1 MVLKFC
7 LPAIDHAEG
16 TASRLAVSGSQ
27 GTRRRS
33 LRRRAARRYIAIPGA
48 PRGRLSRP
56 PRFLHISC
64 RQAIESI
71 RLPIPTAFTI
81 AEALEGRGRPG
92 RMPDALRLK
101 ASVQSSPARA
111 AGGWGRGEAS
121 GKGRDAA
128 KNGAAI
134 DTHPRPPQASR
145 KRRPPTP
152 PLKPPALGGSRRP
165 PSEPIRTH
173 QPAMSRGRGAESAHR
188 KRGPNNG
195 RRPRKTEPSSNG
207 VEPSLALA
215 ASQSNPKR
223 VPRANRTTW
232 PQADN
237 RITWRQARKSRF
249 AQVSHGRGRFASA
262 SPCRLR
268 ATSTRAA
275 KAHAPEI
282 TRQSA
287 GPASG
292 TLTGR

>member
-56 PRFLHISC
+56 PRFLHILC

-71 RLPIPTAFTI
+71 RPPIPTAFTI
-81 AEALEGRGRPG
+81 AEALEDRGRPG

-101 ASVQSSPARA
+101 ASVQPCAGRRGMGPRRGVGQGAGRREERSRHRHAPEAPTGLSKTTAANASAETARA
-111 AGGWGRGEAS
+111 
-121 GKGRDAA
+121 
-128 KNGAAI
+128 
-134 DTHPRPPQASR
+134 
-145 KRRPPTP
+145 RRIETP
-152 PLKPPALGGSRRP
+152 PS
-165 PSEPIRTH
+165 
-173 QPAMSRGRGAESAHR
+173 ESAHR

-195 RRPRKTEPSSNG
+195 RRPRRIEPSSNG

-223 VPRANRTTW
+223 APRANRTTW
-232 PQADN
+232 SQADN

-262 SPCRLR
+262 GPCRLR

>member
-33 LRRRAARRYIAIPGA
+33 LRRRAARRYIAIPGS

-71 RLPIPTAFTI
+71 RPPIPTAFTI
-81 AEALEGRGRPG
+81 AEALEDRGRPG

-101 ASVQSSPARA
+101 ASVQPCAGRRGMGPRRGVGQGAGRREERSRHRHAPEAPTGLSKTTAANASAETARA
-111 AGGWGRGEAS
+111 
-121 GKGRDAA
+121 
-128 KNGAAI
+128 
-134 DTHPRPPQASR
+134 
-145 KRRPPTP
+145 RRIETP
-152 PLKPPALGGSRRP
+152 PS
-165 PSEPIRTH
+165 
-173 QPAMSRGRGAESAHR
+173 ESAHR

-223 VPRANRTTW
+223 APRANRATW
-232 PQADN
+232 SQADN

-262 SPCRLR
+262 GPCRLR

>member
-33 LRRRAARRYIAIPGA
+33 LRRRAARRYIAIPGS

-56 PRFLHISC
+56 PRFLHILC

-71 RLPIPTAFTI
+71 RPPIPTAFTI
-81 AEALEGRGRPG
+81 AEALEDRGRPG

-101 ASVQSSPARA
+101 ASVQPCAGRRGMGPRRGVGQGAGRRKERSRHRHAPEAPTGLSKTTAANASAETARA
-111 AGGWGRGEAS
+111 
-121 GKGRDAA
+121 
-128 KNGAAI
+128 
-134 DTHPRPPQASR
+134 
-145 KRRPPTP
+145 RRIETP
-152 PLKPPALGGSRRP
+152 PPGAHPDPPASN
-165 PSEPIRTH
+165 EPGT
-173 QPAMSRGRGAESAHR
+173 GAESAHR

-223 VPRANRTTW
+223 APRANRTTW
-232 PQADN
+232 SQADN

-287 GPASG
+287 GCVLSS
-292 TLTGR
+292 RSER

>member
-71 RLPIPTAFTI
+71 RPPIPTAFTI
-81 AEALEGRGRPG
+81 AEALEDRGRPG

-101 ASVQSSPARA
+101 ASVQPCAGRRGMGPRRGVGQGAGRRKERSRHRHAPEAPTGLSKTTAANASAETARA
-111 AGGWGRGEAS
+111 
-121 GKGRDAA
+121 
-128 KNGAAI
+128 
-134 DTHPRPPQASR
+134 
-145 KRRPPTP
+145 RRIETP
-152 PLKPPALGGSRRP
+152 PS
-165 PSEPIRTH
+165 
-173 QPAMSRGRGAESAHR
+173 ESAHR

-223 VPRANRTTW
+223 APRANRTTW
-232 PQADN
+232 SQADN

-262 SPCRLR
+262 GPCRLR

>member
-33 LRRRAARRYIAIPGA
+33 LRRRAARRYIAIPGS

-56 PRFLHISC
+56 PRFLHILC

-71 RLPIPTAFTI
+71 RPPIPTAFTI
-81 AEALEGRGRPG
+81 AEALEDRGRPG

-101 ASVQSSPARA
+101 ASVQPCAGRRGMGPRRGVGQGAGRRKERSRHRHAPEAPTGLSKTTAANASAETARA
-111 AGGWGRGEAS
+111 
-121 GKGRDAA
+121 
-128 KNGAAI
+128 
-134 DTHPRPPQASR
+134 
-145 KRRPPTP
+145 RRIETP
-152 PLKPPALGGSRRP
+152 PS
-165 PSEPIRTH
+165 
-173 QPAMSRGRGAESAHR
+173 ESAHR

-195 RRPRKTEPSSNG
+195 RRPRRIEPSSNG

-223 VPRANRTTW
+223 APRANRTTW
-232 PQADN
+232 SQADN

>member
-33 LRRRAARRYIAIPGA
+33 LRRRAARRYIAIPGS

-71 RLPIPTAFTI
+71 RPPIPTAFTI
-81 AEALEGRGRPG
+81 AEALEDRGRPG

-101 ASVQSSPARA
+101 ASVQPCAGRRGMGPRRGVGQGAGRREERSRHRHAPEAPTGLSKTTAANASAETARA
-111 AGGWGRGEAS
+111 
-121 GKGRDAA
+121 
-128 KNGAAI
+128 
-134 DTHPRPPQASR
+134 
-145 KRRPPTP
+145 RRIETP
-152 PLKPPALGGSRRP
+152 PS
-165 PSEPIRTH
+165 
-173 QPAMSRGRGAESAHR
+173 ESAHR

-223 VPRANRTTW
+223 APRANRTTW
-232 PQADN
+232 SQADN

-262 SPCRLR
+262 GPCRLR

>member
-33 LRRRAARRYIAIPGA
+33 LRRRAARRYIAIPGS

-71 RLPIPTAFTI
+71 RPPIPTAFTI
-81 AEALEGRGRPG
+81 AEALEDRGRPG

-101 ASVQSSPARA
+101 ASVQPCAGRRGMGPRRGVGQGAGRRKERSRHRHAPEAPTGLSKTTAANASAETARA
-111 AGGWGRGEAS
+111 
-121 GKGRDAA
+121 
-128 KNGAAI
+128 
-134 DTHPRPPQASR
+134 
-145 KRRPPTP
+145 RRIETP
-152 PLKPPALGGSRRP
+152 PS
-165 PSEPIRTH
+165 
-173 QPAMSRGRGAESAHR
+173 ESAHR

-223 VPRANRTTW
+223 APRANRTTW
-232 PQADN
+232 SQADN

-262 SPCRLR
+262 GPCRLR

>member
-33 LRRRAARRYIAIPGA
+33 LRRRAARRYIAIPGS

-71 RLPIPTAFTI
+71 RPPIPTAFTI
-81 AEALEGRGRPG
+81 AEALEDRGRPG

-101 ASVQSSPARA
+101 ASVQPCAGRRGMGPRRGVGQGAGRRKERSRHRHAPEAPTGLSKTTAANASAETARA
-111 AGGWGRGEAS
+111 
-121 GKGRDAA
+121 
-128 KNGAAI
+128 
-134 DTHPRPPQASR
+134 
-145 KRRPPTP
+145 RRIETP
-152 PLKPPALGGSRRP
+152 PS
-165 PSEPIRTH
+165 
-173 QPAMSRGRGAESAHR
+173 ESAHR

-223 VPRANRTTW
+223 APRANRTTW
-232 PQADN
+232 SQADN

>member
-33 LRRRAARRYIAIPGA
+33 LRRRAARRYIAIPGS
-48 PRGRLSRP
+48 PRGRLSRT

-71 RLPIPTAFTI
+71 RPPIPTAFTI
-81 AEALEGRGRPG
+81 AEALEDRGRPG

-101 ASVQSSPARA
+101 ASVQPCAGRRGMGPRRGVGQGAARREERSRHRHAPEAPTGLSKTTAANASAETARA
-111 AGGWGRGEAS
+111 
-121 GKGRDAA
+121 
-128 KNGAAI
+128 
-134 DTHPRPPQASR
+134 
-145 KRRPPTP
+145 RRIETP
-152 PLKPPALGGSRRP
+152 PS
-165 PSEPIRTH
+165 
-173 QPAMSRGRGAESAHR
+173 ESAHR

-223 VPRANRTTW
+223 APRANRTTW
-232 PQADN
+232 SQADN

>member
-71 RLPIPTAFTI
+71 RPPIPTAFTI
-81 AEALEGRGRPG
+81 AEALEDRGRPG

-101 ASVQSSPARA
+101 ASVQPCAGRRGMGPRRGVGQGAGRREERSRHRHAPEAPTGLSKTTAANASAETARA
-111 AGGWGRGEAS
+111 
-121 GKGRDAA
+121 
-128 KNGAAI
+128 
-134 DTHPRPPQASR
+134 
-145 KRRPPTP
+145 RRIETP
-152 PLKPPALGGSRRP
+152 PS
-165 PSEPIRTH
+165 
-173 QPAMSRGRGAESAHR
+173 ESAHR

-195 RRPRKTEPSSNG
+195 RRPRRIEPSSNG

-223 VPRANRTTW
+223 APRANRTTW
-232 PQADN
+232 SQADN

-249 AQVSHGRGRFASA
+249 AQVNHGRGRFASA
-262 SPCRLR
+262 GPCRLR

>member
-33 LRRRAARRYIAIPGA
+33 LRRRAARRYIAIPGS
-48 PRGRLSRP
+48 PRRRLSRP

-71 RLPIPTAFTI
+71 RPPIPTAFTI
-81 AEALEGRGRPG
+81 AEALEDRGRPG

-101 ASVQSSPARA
+101 ASVQPCAGRRGMGPRRGVGQGAGRRKERSRHRHAPEAPTGLSKTTAANASAETARA
-111 AGGWGRGEAS
+111 
-121 GKGRDAA
+121 
-128 KNGAAI
+128 
-134 DTHPRPPQASR
+134 
-145 KRRPPTP
+145 RRIETP
-152 PLKPPALGGSRRP
+152 PS
-165 PSEPIRTH
+165 
-173 QPAMSRGRGAESAHR
+173 ESAHR

-223 VPRANRTTW
+223 APRANRTTW
-232 PQADN
+232 SQADN

>member
-1 MVLKFC
+1 
-7 LPAIDHAEG
+7 
-16 TASRLAVSGSQ
+16 
-27 GTRRRS
+27 
-33 LRRRAARRYIAIPGA
+33 
-48 PRGRLSRP
+48 
-56 PRFLHISC
+56 
-64 RQAIESI
+64 
-71 RLPIPTAFTI
+71 
-81 AEALEGRGRPG
+81 
-92 RMPDALRLK
+92 MPDALRLK
-101 ASVQSSPARA
+101 ASVQPCAGRRGMGPRRGVGQGAARREERSRHRHAPEAPTGLSKTTAANASAETARA
-111 AGGWGRGEAS
+111 
-121 GKGRDAA
+121 
-128 KNGAAI
+128 
-134 DTHPRPPQASR
+134 
-145 KRRPPTP
+145 RRIETP
-152 PLKPPALGGSRRP
+152 PGAHPD
-165 PSEPIRTH
+165 PSASNEPGT
-173 QPAMSRGRGAESAHR
+173 GAESAHR

-223 VPRANRTTW
+223 APRANRTTW
-232 PQADN
+232 SQADN

-262 SPCRLR
+262 GPCRLR

>member
-33 LRRRAARRYIAIPGA
+33 LRRRAARRYIAIPGS
-48 PRGRLSRP
+48 PRGRLSSP
-56 PRFLHISC
+56 PRLLHISC

-71 RLPIPTAFTI
+71 RPPIPTAFTI

-101 ASVQSSPARA
+101 ASVQPCAGRRGMGPRRGVGQGAGRRKERSRHRHAPEAPTGLSKTTAANASAETARA
-111 AGGWGRGEAS
+111 
-121 GKGRDAA
+121 
-128 KNGAAI
+128 
-134 DTHPRPPQASR
+134 
-145 KRRPPTP
+145 RRIETP
-152 PLKPPALGGSRRP
+152 PS
-165 PSEPIRTH
+165 
-173 QPAMSRGRGAESAHR
+173 ESAHR

-195 RRPRKTEPSSNG
+195 RRPWRIEPSSNG

-223 VPRANRTTW
+223 APRANRTTW
-232 PQADN
+232 SQADN

>member
-64 RQAIESI
+64 RQAIESN
-71 RLPIPTAFTI
+71 RSPIPIAFTI
-81 AEALEGRGRPG
+81 AEALEDRGRPG

-101 ASVQSSPARA
+101 ASVQTCAGRR
-111 AGGWGRGEAS
+111 GGWGGGEAS
-121 GKGRDAA
+121 GKGRHAA

-145 KRRPPTP
+145 ERRPPTP

-165 PSEPIRTH
+165 PRSPPGPI
-173 QPAMSRGRGAESAHR
+173 
-188 KRGPNNG
+188 
-195 RRPRKTEPSSNG
+195 
-207 VEPSLALA
+207 
-215 ASQSNPKR
+215 SQ
-223 VPRANRTTW
+223 
-232 PQADN
+232 Q
-237 RITWRQARKSRF
+237 
-249 AQVSHGRGRFASA
+249 
-262 SPCRLR
+262 
-268 ATSTRAA
+268 
-275 KAHAPEI
+275 
-282 TRQSA
+282 
-287 GPASG
+287 
-292 TLTGR
+292 

>member
-33 LRRRAARRYIAIPGA
+33 LRRRAARRYIAIPGS

-71 RLPIPTAFTI
+71 RPPIPTAFTI
-81 AEALEGRGRPG
+81 AEALEDRGRPG

-101 ASVQSSPARA
+101 ASVQPCAGRRGMGPRRGVGQGAGRREERSRHRHAPEAPTGLSKTTAANASAETARA
-111 AGGWGRGEAS
+111 
-121 GKGRDAA
+121 
-128 KNGAAI
+128 
-134 DTHPRPPQASR
+134 
-145 KRRPPTP
+145 RRIETP
-152 PLKPPALGGSRRP
+152 PS
-165 PSEPIRTH
+165 
-173 QPAMSRGRGAESAHR
+173 ESAHR

-195 RRPRKTEPSSNG
+195 RRPRRIEPSSNG

-223 VPRANRTTW
+223 APRANRTTW
-232 PQADN
+232 SQADN

-262 SPCRLR
+262 GPCRLR

>member
-71 RLPIPTAFTI
+71 RPPIPTAFTI
-81 AEALEGRGRPG
+81 AEALEDRGRPG

-101 ASVQSSPARA
+101 ASVQPCAGRRGMGPRRGVGQGAGRREERSRHRHAPEAPTGLSKTTAANASAETARA
-111 AGGWGRGEAS
+111 
-121 GKGRDAA
+121 
-128 KNGAAI
+128 
-134 DTHPRPPQASR
+134 
-145 KRRPPTP
+145 RRIETP
-152 PLKPPALGGSRRP
+152 PS
-165 PSEPIRTH
+165 
-173 QPAMSRGRGAESAHR
+173 ESAHR

-195 RRPRKTEPSSNG
+195 RRPRRIEPSSNG

-223 VPRANRTTW
+223 APRANRTTW
-232 PQADN
+232 SQADN

-262 SPCRLR
+262 GPCRLR

>member
-33 LRRRAARRYIAIPGA
+33 LRRRAARRYIAIPGS

-56 PRFLHISC
+56 PRFLHILC

-71 RLPIPTAFTI
+71 RPPIPTAFTI
-81 AEALEGRGRPG
+81 AEALEDRGRPG

-101 ASVQSSPARA
+101 ASVQPCAGRRGMGPRRGVGQGAGRREERSRHRHAPEAPTGLSKTTAANASAETARA
-111 AGGWGRGEAS
+111 
-121 GKGRDAA
+121 
-128 KNGAAI
+128 
-134 DTHPRPPQASR
+134 
-145 KRRPPTP
+145 RRIETP
-152 PLKPPALGGSRRP
+152 PS
-165 PSEPIRTH
+165 
-173 QPAMSRGRGAESAHR
+173 ESAHR

-195 RRPRKTEPSSNG
+195 RRPRRIEPSSNG

-223 VPRANRTTW
+223 APRANRTTW
-232 PQADN
+232 SQADN

-262 SPCRLR
+262 GPCRLR

>member
-33 LRRRAARRYIAIPGA
+33 LRRRAARRYIAIPGS
-48 PRGRLSRP
+48 PRGRLSRT

-71 RLPIPTAFTI
+71 RPPIPTAFTI
-81 AEALEGRGRPG
+81 AEALEDRGRPG

-101 ASVQSSPARA
+101 ASVQPCAGRRGMGPRRGVGQGAGRRKERSRHRHAPEAPTGLSKTTAANASAETARA
-111 AGGWGRGEAS
+111 
-121 GKGRDAA
+121 
-128 KNGAAI
+128 
-134 DTHPRPPQASR
+134 
-145 KRRPPTP
+145 RRIETP
-152 PLKPPALGGSRRP
+152 PS
-165 PSEPIRTH
+165 
-173 QPAMSRGRGAESAHR
+173 ESAHR

-223 VPRANRTTW
+223 APRANRTTW
-232 PQADN
+232 SQADN

>member
-7 LPAIDHAEG
+7 LPAIDHADG

-64 RQAIESI
+64 RLAIESI
-71 RLPIPTAFTI
+71 RPPIPTAFTI
-81 AEALEGRGRPG
+81 AEALEDRGRPG

-101 ASVQSSPARA
+101 ASVQPCAGRRGMGPRRGVGQGAGRREERSRHRHAPEAPTGLSKTTAANASAETARA
-111 AGGWGRGEAS
+111 
-121 GKGRDAA
+121 
-128 KNGAAI
+128 
-134 DTHPRPPQASR
+134 
-145 KRRPPTP
+145 RRIETP
-152 PLKPPALGGSRRP
+152 PS
-165 PSEPIRTH
+165 
-173 QPAMSRGRGAESAHR
+173 ESAHR

-223 VPRANRTTW
+223 APRANRTTW
-232 PQADN
+232 SQADN